1 MDEFGRAAIA
11 FDALMMRVQETVYAV
26 RVSADTV
33 SRATR
38 ALVSGN
44 VDISARTEE
53 QAASLQ
59 ETASS
64 MTQLTETVK
73 QNADNARW
81 AKEEVLNATRIAER
95 GGDVVHD
102 MVATMGKIHAS
113 SSKISEITGVIEGIA
128 FQTNI
133 LALNAAVEA
142 ARAGEQGRGFAV
154 VASEV
159 RGLAQRSASAAREI
173 KELIVSSVA
182 TTSDGS
188 EQAARVSAA
197 MDEMKTA
204 IEHASQMVTEIANA
218 SEQQSRGIE
227 QVNQAVILMDQ
238 VTQRNAAVVE
248 QGAFAAQSLEEQ
260 TEKLGVT
267 VASFKLP
274 GDSE

>member
-1 MDEFGRAAIA
+1 MFQQSPPGLRERHSASVA
-11 FDALMMRVQETVYAV
+11 FKEHLPELQLKGSHL
-26 RVSADTV
+26 SA
-33 SRATR
+33 
-38 ALVSGN
+38 
-44 VDISARTEE
+44 
-53 QAASLQ
+53 Q
-59 ETASS
+59 
-64 MTQLTETVK
+64 
-73 QNADNARW
+73 
-81 AKEEVLNATRIAER
+81 
-95 GGDVVHD
+95 
-102 MVATMGKIHAS
+102 
-113 SSKISEITGVIEGIA
+113 EGIA

-142 ARAGEQGRGFAV
+142 ARAGEQGRGFSV

-260 TEKLGVT
+260 TEKLGMT

-274 GDSE
+274 VDFE